1 MNSKTTTITAPRPR
15 PLSPHL
21 QVYSWLITS
30 TLSILHRLTGVV
42 LSAGLVYLSVW
53 LIYGAY
59 MADNYKDFTDFAA
72 SPIGLIILFGWSV
85 ALNYHFLNG
94 IRHLIWDT
102 GRGFELHNVT
112 KSGYFVLVMT
122 VVLTVVEWAFGL
134 GYVNI

>member
-1 MNSKTTTITAPRPR
+1 MNSESTPLQALRPR

-42 LSAGLVYLSVW
+42 LSLGLLYLSVW

-59 MADNYKDFTDFAA
+59 GAENYNDFIGFAT
-72 SPIGLIILFGWSV
+72 SPIGLLILFGWSV

-102 GRGFELHNVT
+102 GRGLEIHNVT
-112 KSGYFVLVMT
+112 KSGWTVL
-122 VVLTVVEWAFGL
+122 VLTVVVTATEWAFGL
-134 GYVNI
+134 GYL